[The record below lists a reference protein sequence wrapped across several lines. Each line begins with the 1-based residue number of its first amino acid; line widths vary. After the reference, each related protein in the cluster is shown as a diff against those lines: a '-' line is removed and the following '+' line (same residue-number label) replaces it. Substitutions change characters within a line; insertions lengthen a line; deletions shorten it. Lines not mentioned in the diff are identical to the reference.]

1 MRYLLP
7 ILFAV
12 CSAGTAQ
19 AFDLTTQN
27 LVASGYATSL
37 VTSAPFDRK
46 LILAALDDAAL
57 FVASDGRLRAAR
69 LEAALKQVRGNQ
81 PELLVS
87 DLELAQAIL
96 VK

>member
-1 MRYLLP
+1 MRFLLP

-12 CSAGTAQ
+12 FSAGTAQ

-27 LVASGYATSL
+27 LVASGYAT
-37 VTSAPFDRK
+37 R
-46 LILAALDDAAL
+46 I
-57 FVASDGRLRAAR
+57 
-69 LEAALKQVRGNQ
+69 
-81 PELLVS
+81 S